1 MVIIFDC
8 QLTEPPS
15 SVHCFRDVT
24 LYSEVFLRNENIIK
38 CPSGT
43 RSFYWEWIK
52 KYGAHDFVK
61 EIISNEED
69 QEGFIAFCNWF
80 TSFVDSRYE
89 NDAEFK
95 NWEFNGAPFAGP
107 PGYYPW
113 LRSSK

>member
-61 EIISNEED
+61 GIISNEED
-69 QEGFIAFCNWF
+69 QEGLTIGEGCNI
-80 TSFVDSRYE
+80 
-89 NDAEFK
+89 NFK
-95 NWEFNGAPFAGP
+95 ILNEISVSQLILALINT
-107 PGYYPW
+107 
-113 LRSSK
+113 RKI